1 MKTTLIS
8 EWHSIFIV
16 SWKFQSPLIACGLL
30 ALRLKKNASSSFG
43 LIQKQVLSLITRPPI
58 VARGRRTAYAKRF
71 SKSYCQLGLRQ
82 VGTPG
87 QQQPQEGRHLTTH
100 PWLLLG
106 IMSTQHL
113 LARTFSFLRLQVFLS
128 TCSYIAIGR
137 SFHGYQRKQGRPPH
151 PTTTAEI
158 SQKITKAAQSSW
170 KLCCSLDS
178 VNTLNH
184 RWVVPRIARARN
196 KNI

>member
-8 EWHSIFIV
+8 EWNSIFIV
-16 SWKFQSPLIACGLL
+16 SWNFQSPLIAHGLL
-30 ALRLKKNASSSFG
+30 ALHLKKNASSSFG

-71 SKSYCQLGLRQ
+71 SKSYYQLGLRQ

-87 QQQPQEGRHLTTH
+87 QQQPQGGCHLTTH
-100 PWLLLG
+100 PWPLLG

-113 LARTFSFLRLQVFLS
+113 LARTFSFLWLHVFLS

-137 SFHGYQRKQGRPPH
+137 SFHGYQRKQGRPPPTPPQQQRFPRKLQKLHNH
-151 PTTTAEI
+151 PENCAAPRLCQYPEPQVSS
-158 SQKITKAAQSSW
+158 SQNCSS
-170 KLCCSLDS
+170 K
-178 VNTLNH
+178 
-184 RWVVPRIARARN
+184 
-196 KNI
+196 K